1 MKTFKDF
8 IKPDLDV
15 FINPDEFG
23 YYHNINGEDILC
35 LVDEDLFDERSTT
48 KDDLRQGGVYQ
59 KIKSIFI
66 KKIDIEKPAIDEQLR
81 LDAELYLV
89 VNVNEAGSLFEI
101 QIEKMDH

>member
-8 IKPDLDV
+8 IESDLDV

-23 YYHNINGEDILC
+23 YNHNINGEDILC
-35 LVDEDLFDERSTT
+35 LVDEDFFDERSTT
-48 KDDLRQGGVYQ
+48 KDDLRQGGVYP

-66 KKIDIEKPAIDEQLR
+66 KKIDIEEPAIDEQLR

-89 VNVNEAGSLFEI
+89 KGVNEAGSLFEI
-101 QIEKMDH
+101 QVERMEY